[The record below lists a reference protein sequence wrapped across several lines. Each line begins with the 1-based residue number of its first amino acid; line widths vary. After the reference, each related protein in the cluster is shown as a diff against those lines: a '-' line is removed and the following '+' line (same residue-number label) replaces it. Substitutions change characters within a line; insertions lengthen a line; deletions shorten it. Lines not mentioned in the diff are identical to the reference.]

1 MKILLF
7 ILLLIVICVVIG
19 YVSLGDYSFES
30 IMSKVGKSK
39 YYDAEKEAE
48 KEKILKEH
56 DGKTEYMTEEDKAK
70 IYYEDY
76 AEAANLPEIAYW
88 ITLVLVV
95 SGFWAIYSQSLFHI
109 KISMV
114 CCVILVF
121 FSYKLILLAL
131 FCDVVLIPTLMC
143 MAVNGLFGNK
153 K

>member
-19 YVSLGDYSFES
+19 YVSLGDYSFDS
-30 IMSKVGKSK
+30 IMSNVGKSK

-48 KEKILKEH
+48 KERILKEH
-56 DGKTEYMTEEDKAK
+56 ENKTEFMTDDDRKK
-70 IYYEDY
+70 VYYEDY
-76 AEAANLPEIAYW
+76 AEAENLPEIAYW

-95 SGFWAIYSQSLFHI
+95 SGFWAIYGQSQFHI
-109 KISMV
+109 KISMA

-143 MAVNGLFGNK
+143 MALDGLFGNK